1 MSIAMC
7 RCTDV
12 ANGKNVL
19 IHLDC
24 VSVCRTTR
32 QDTDTDTDTQ
42 RMGGTESFTTPPP
55 PPHPRRL
62 FISVQASHCGHATAL
77 LAVAVASAFVAFA
90 ADCSNEGRHITASI
104 HRSACSLLGK
114 SFLLPVHSGA
124 YTLIA
129 WLVVCSFAEFVT
141 IAKIVYSLCADREW
155 PAIATGRRQHNTAGQ

>member
-32 QDTDTDTDTQ
+32 QDTDTDTK
-42 RMGGTESFTTPPP
+42 RIGGIESFTTPR
-55 PPHPRRL
+55 HL

>member
-1 MSIAMC
+1 MC

-32 QDTDTDTDTQ
+32 QDTDTDTK
-42 RMGGTESFTTPPP
+42 RIGGIESFTTPR
-55 PPHPRRL
+55 HL

>member
-1 MSIAMC
+1 MC

-32 QDTDTDTDTQ
+32 QDTDTDTK
-42 RMGGTESFTTPPP
+42 RIGGIESFTTPR
-55 PPHPRRL
+55 HL

-104 HRSACSLLGK
+104 HRSTCSLLGK

>member
-1 MSIAMC
+1 MSVH
-7 RCTDV
+7 RCSERQKRSHSF
-12 ANGKNVL
+12 GL
-19 IHLDC
+19 C
-24 VSVCRTTR
+24 VRMSHDETR
-32 QDTDTDTDTQ
+32 HRHRHRHTAH
-42 RMGGTESFTTPPP
+42 GGHWVFYHPPR
-55 PPHPRRL
+55 HL

-104 HRSACSLLGK
+104 HRSTCSLLGK